1 MSTFADEV
9 REIAARYPDSR
20 SAVLPALRVAQE
32 RHDGWLP
39 PEAFVEVADALEL
52 TPAYCQAVATFYDM
66 YNLAPTGKHSIE
78 VCTNLSCALAKAQD
92 VVEAFEEVADALDL
106 TPAYCQAVAT
116 FYDMYH
122 LAPVGKHLVEVCTN
136 LSCALARAQDV
147 VDAFE
152 SELGIR
158 AGETTEDGE
167 ITFRVVECLGG
178 CGYAPVVAVDHR
190 YRHDVKPDDAAGIV
204 EELRAG
210 S

>member
-92 VVEAFEEVADALDL
+92 VVEAFE
-106 TPAYCQAVAT
+106 
-116 FYDMYH
+116 
-122 LAPVGKHLVEVCTN
+122 
-136 LSCALARAQDV
+136 
-147 VDAFE
+147 
-152 SELGIR
+152 SELGVR

-167 ITFRVVECLGG
+167 ITFRVVECLGA
-178 CGYAPVVAVDHR
+178 CGYAPVAAVDHR
-190 YRHDVKPDDAAGIV
+190 YRQHLKPEDVPAIV

-210 S
+210 A